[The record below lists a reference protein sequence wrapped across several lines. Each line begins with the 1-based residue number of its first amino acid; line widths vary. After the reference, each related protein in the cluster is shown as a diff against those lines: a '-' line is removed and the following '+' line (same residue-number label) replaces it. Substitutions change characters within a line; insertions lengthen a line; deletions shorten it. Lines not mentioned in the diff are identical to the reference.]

1 MKVTI
6 SAKTDDGK
14 IAVKDLKTGQ
24 MFSHAPNN
32 DIMLIASYAYENGV
46 DKIAVSFA
54 TGEAGPISGEWM
66 IDERELLNDV
76 RVTFEP

>member
-6 SAKTDDGK
+6 RAKTDDGK

-54 TGEAGPISGEWM
+54 TGEAGPISGEWT

-76 RVTFEP
+76 SVTFEP

>member
-6 SAKTDDGK
+6 SAKTGDGK

-46 DKIAVSFA
+46 DKIAVSLS
-54 TGEAGPISGEWM
+54 TGEARQIFGDWM
-66 IDERELLNDV
+66 IDQKDLLNDLS
-76 RVTFEP
+76 FSFGL